1 MSGVQAPR
9 PGRRA
14 KHGPEAGQ
22 ATPSLVAVASVVAI
36 VVAMVAF
43 FAGGDDTA
51 TQAEDASSTRSIAPS
66 TPLEGPP
73 TAARTPSAEQPDIA
87 TQAQPAKHKNRQDEP
102 RKRDKPAKKPRQE
115 KRAQPTPDIPQVYV
129 EVYNN
134 TSISGLAAST
144 GAELQDSG
152 WQVVGVDNWYGDIP
166 SSTVYYPDGLS
177 AEAHQL
183 AEELGIERVRG
194 AVPPMRFDRLTVI
207 LTEDAY

>member
-22 ATPSLVAVASVVAI
+22 ATPSVVAVASVIAI

-43 FAGGDDTA
+43 FAGGDDST
-51 TQAEDASSTRSIAPS
+51 TSQAQDASSTQSIAPS
-66 TPLEGPP
+66 AAPAGPP
-73 TAARTPSAEQPDIA
+73 TAARTPAAERPDVA
-87 TQAQPAKHKNRQDEP
+87 TQARPAEHKGKQN
-102 RKRDKPAKKPRQE
+102 KRDKPTRKPRRE

-134 TSISGLAAST
+134 TAISGLAAST
-144 GAELQDSG
+144 GAELQDAG

-166 SSTVYYPDGLS
+166 ASTVYYPDGLS
-177 AEAHQL
+177 ADGHQL
-183 AEELGIERVRG
+183 ARQLGIERVRG
-194 AVPPMRFDRLTVI
+194 AVAPMRFDRLTVI